1 MAVVKRYNPGNLY
14 FPERLIEKLESIYEN
29 PITIVEAAS
38 GFGKTTSM
46 RHLLDDCKDPVIWF
60 NIDNDDKDK
69 FFADFCARIRTI
81 DEDGS
86 NKLVALG
93 YPVDEDACVKIANIL
108 INLRISENTILV
120 LDNYHY
126 ISDDKITKVLLD
138 LAFSD
143 SNNLRVVLLTQV
155 VKTDLVF
162 EMIYK
167 NKVNY
172 INQSVLSFTYDETI
186 EYCRSCGVKLS
197 DEEAQFLY
205 KYTDGWISAVY
216 LQIVNYIDTGVF
228 DINATI
234 DGLITNAV
242 WKKLNHKEQDFLTN
256 LGIFENFSFRQAVS
270 IAGGKLSE
278 DKIQGILK
286 STALISYDSKER
298 RYYMHSFL
306 KYYLSN
312 EFLKLEKI
320 FKNQVYIR
328 AGEWYAEN
336 ELFMDAIKYFY
347 LAKDYEKIYS
357 LKHDADVLIMN
368 ATSENKEMLMNI
380 LLRTPYEIKQK
391 YPRMAVVYLNV
402 LFVYRERDYL
412 QVESRVVMEMVE
424 KSNLSDRQKNI
435 LLGEIYFC
443 LGMCEYNDI
452 RKMKELFVKAYDYL
466 KSPSTVVGECTGWT
480 LGSPSVLYSYHR
492 DSGMALD
499 ELSIL
504 ESSMPYFYKLTDG
517 HGKGGDAVMKAEILF
532 MRGEI
537 DSAEV
542 LCQKAIYMAETRRQ
556 TSIYL
561 AAMFLL
567 ARIAI
572 FRGEHETLT
581 DIINTMRDK
590 VINVRDGLTKTIPDL
605 AVGFISMLLEN
616 EMMLP
621 GWLESDI
628 TIEDKCSI
636 LNLGFANVV
645 YGKYLIM
652 AEKYSKLLG
661 ISGQFLG
668 VANVYNNVIYKIY
681 TYIYIS
687 IANFRMNNTKKAKKF
702 MNEALM
708 LAMPD
713 GFYIPFVENYK
724 HIDIILEEIDSEYP
738 YFIKLIKDTEKI
750 QYNMTKVSKLSIKNN
765 QNYGLTSREY
775 TVAKLAAKRYTNR
788 EIAEKLFIAESTVK
802 SNMKT
807 IFNKLQ
813 ISSRSDLDKF
823 F

>member
-1 MAVVKRYNPGNLY
+1 MAVVKRYNPSNLY
-14 FPERLIEKLESIYEN
+14 FPSRLIEKLESIYNN
-29 PITIVEAAS
+29 PITIIEAAS
-38 GFGKTTSM
+38 GFGKTTAVK
-46 RHLLDDCKDPVIWF
+46 HLLEECKDPVIWF

-69 FFADFCARIRTI
+69 FYSDFCARIKSI
-81 DEDGS
+81 DEETS
-86 NKLVALG
+86 NKLMTFG
-93 YPVDEDACVKIANIL
+93 YPIDEDACVKIANTI

-126 ISDDKITKVLLD
+126 ISDDKITKILLD
-138 LAFSD
+138 LAFNSY
-143 SNNLRVVLLTQV
+143 NNVRVVLLTQV
-155 VKTDLVF
+155 VKTDLIF

-167 NKVNY
+167 NKLNY
-172 INQSVLSFTYDETI
+172 INQSVLSFTYDEMVC
-186 EYCRSCGVKLS
+186 YCRNCGVKLS
-197 DEEAQFLY
+197 DDEAEFLY

-216 LQIVNYIDTGVF
+216 LQIVNYIDTGRF

-234 DGLITNAV
+234 DNLITNAI
-242 WKKLNHKEQDFLTN
+242 WKKLSNKEQDFLTN
-256 LGIFENFSFRQAVS
+256 LGIFENFSFRQAVN
-270 IAGGKLSE
+270 IAGGSLSE
-278 DKIQGILK
+278 EKISAILK

-312 EFLKLEKI
+312 EFLRLEKV
-320 FKNQVYIR
+320 FKNQVFIK
-328 AGEWYAEN
+328 AGGWYAEN
-336 ELFMDAIKYFY
+336 EQFIDAIKYY
-347 LAKDYEKIYS
+347 YQAKDYEKIYA
-357 LKHDADVLIMN
+357 LNHDADVIIMN
-368 ATSENKEMLMNI
+368 ATTENKEMFMNI

-391 YPRMAVVYLNV
+391 YPRMAVVYLYV

-412 QVESRVVMEMVE
+412 QVESRVVMDMVNN
-424 KSNLSDRQKNI
+424 SIFSDRQKNI

-443 LGMCEYNDI
+443 LAMCEYNDI
-452 RKMKELFVKAYDYL
+452 RKMKDLYVKSYEYL
-466 KSPSTVVGECTGWT
+466 KSPSTVIGKCEGWT

-499 ELSIL
+499 ELAIL
-504 ESSMPYFYKLTDG
+504 ESSMPCFYKLTNG

-532 MRGEI
+532 MRGDI

-542 LCQKAIYMAETRRQ
+542 LCQKAIYMAETRKQ
-556 TSIYL
+556 TSIYI

-567 ARIAI
+567 ARIAV
-572 FRGEHETLT
+572 FRGEYDTMM
-581 DIINTMRDK
+581 DIFATIRDK
-590 VINVRDGLTKTIPDL
+590 NVNVKDRLTSMIPDL
-605 AVGFISMLLEN
+605 AIGFICGLLEN
-616 EMMLP
+616 DVMLP

-628 TIEDKCSI
+628 NIEEKCSI
-636 LNLGFANVV
+636 HNLGFANII

-652 AEKYSKLLG
+652 TEKYSKLLG

-668 VANVYNNVIYKIY
+668 ISNVYNNVLYKIY

-687 IANFRMNNTKKAKKF
+687 IANFRMNNLQKAKKF
-702 MNEALM
+702 INEAMM

-724 HIDIILEEIDSEYP
+724 HIDILLDEIDSEYP
-738 YFIKLIKDTEKI
+738 YFVKQIKEAEKM
-750 QYNMTKVSKLSIKNN
+750 QYNLNKVSKLSIKNN
-765 QNYGLTSREY
+765 QNFGLTTREY
-775 TVAKLAAKRYTNR
+775 TVAKLAAKRYTNK

-807 IFNKLQ
+807 IFNKLA
-813 ISSRSDLDKF
+813 ISSRSDLEKF